1 MYLEYYNLKELP
13 FRLSP
18 DPKFLYLSKAHKR
31 ALACMDYSLWNE
43 DGFVV
48 ITGEIGIGKTTLIRK
63 ITEDLADNV
72 LLADIYQTQFNEVE
86 LLQAILMEFG
96 FKPFGISKVELLGIL
111 KNFLLEQN
119 RNHKRV
125 VIAVDEAQ
133 NLSRPALEEVRMLS
147 SLEVDTQK
155 VMNVILVG
163 QPEFSDMLDLPEL
176 EQLVQRARFRFHL
189 GPLTKE
195 ETAEFIEY
203 RLSVAGSEK
212 PNLFPAATISVIYE
226 YTGGIPRLI
235 NTLCDT
241 VLTAG
246 YVDSVP
252 KINVS
257 LVKDAV
263 KELGWEPYQ
272 SRRNKAKRKVKISQ
286 EKLSPDSSKKQKVI
300 AYFEDQKIGEYIL
313 EKESIMIG
321 RSPLCDIRFN
331 DNKVSGFHAQIYTT
345 HNMCMVIDLNSR
357 NGVIVNDKKINKAYV
372 NHNDEIHLTRFCKLV
387 YQNENVIGESGSM
400 EDDDEDITYNS
411 Q

>member
-1 MYLEYYNLKELP
+1 MYLEYYKLKELP

-63 ITEDLADNV
+63 ITSELAENV
-72 LLADIYQTQFNEVE
+72 TLASIYQTQFNEVE
-86 LLQAILMEFG
+86 LMQAILMEFG
-96 FKPFGISKVELLGIL
+96 FKPFGISKPELLGIL
-111 KNFLLEQN
+111 KNFLMEQY
-119 RNHKRV
+119 REQKRV

-133 NLSRPALEEVRMLS
+133 NLSREALEEVRMLS
-147 SLEVDTQK
+147 SMEIDTQK

-163 QPEFSDMLDLPEL
+163 QPEFNDMLDLPEM

-189 GPLTKE
+189 GPLSKE

-203 RLSVAGSEK
+203 RLSVAGLEK
-212 PNLFPAATISVIYE
+212 SNLFPAQAIAVVYE

-246 YVDSVP
+246 YVDNVP
-252 KINVS
+252 KITVS
-257 LVKDAV
+257 LVRDAV
-263 KELGWEPYQ
+263 KELQWVSYE
-272 SRRNKAKRKVKISQ
+272 KRKSKMQKSARINQDRVNI
-286 EKLSPDSSKKQKVI
+286 EGDKKQKLI
-300 AYFEDQKIGEYIL
+300 AYVEDQKIGEYIL

-345 HNMCMVIDLNSR
+345 RNMCMVIDLNSR
-357 NGVIVNDKKINKAYV
+357 NGVHVNSKKISKAYV
-372 NHNDEIHLTRFCKLV
+372 NHNDEIHLTRFSKLV
-387 YQNENVIGESGSM
+387 YQNENVIGQAGTLDD
-400 EDDDEDITYNS
+400 EDDDITSNF
-411 Q
+411 